1 MGRIN
6 IGRLIL
12 AGLVAGLVSDALG
25 YLVDGVL
32 LAERWADGMIL
43 LGHSQFSLIEWVGFN
58 LAGLL
63 GGLIAIW
70 IYVGIRPRFGAGPL
84 TAIYAGLAAWLLTSA
99 IPNFEFMGVLRLF
112 DRPLTIFTTLGALVE
127 IVLGTVLGAALYAE
141 DED

>member
-32 LAERWADGMIL
+32 LSERWSDGMIL
-43 LGHSQFSLIEWVGFN
+43 LGRNQFSTMQWVWFN

-63 GGLIAIW
+63 AGFIAVW

-84 TAIYAGLAAWLLTSA
+84 AAIYAGTAVWLLTSA
-99 IPNFEFMGVLRLF
+99 IPNFEFMWVLNLF
-112 DRPLTIFTTLGALVE
+112 DHHLTIYTTLGALVE
-127 IVLGTVLGAALYAE
+127 IVVGTVLGAALYAE

>member
-12 AGLVAGLVSDALG
+12 GGLVAGLVADALG
-25 YLVDGVL
+25 YLVDGVIL
-32 LAERWADGMIL
+32 RERWSDGMIL
-43 LGHSQFSLIEWVGFN
+43 LGHPQFSTMQWVWFN

-63 GGLIAIW
+63 GGLVAMW

-84 TAIYAGLAAWLLTSA
+84 TAASAGLAVWLLTSA
-99 IPNFEFMGVLRLF
+99 IPNFQFMGVLGLF
-112 DRPLTIFTTLGALVE
+112 EHHLTIFTTLGALVE
-127 IVLGTVLGAALYAE
+127 IVVGTVLGAALYAE

>member
-12 AGLVAGLVSDALG
+12 AGLVAGLVADALG

-32 LAERWADGMIL
+32 LSERWSDGMIL
-43 LGHSQFSLIEWVGFN
+43 LGHPQFTLIQWIGFN

-63 GGLIAIW
+63 GGMVAVW

-84 TAIYAGLAAWLLTSA
+84 TAIYAGIAVWLLTSA
-99 IPNFEFMGVLRLF
+99 IPNFDFMGVLRLF
-112 DRPLTIFTTLGALVE
+112 DRQLTIFTTLGALVE
-127 IVLGTVLGAALYAE
+127 IVVGTVLGAALYAE

>member
-32 LAERWADGMIL
+32 LSERWSDGMIL
-43 LGHSQFSLIEWVGFN
+43 LGRNQFSTMQWVWFN

-63 GGLIAIW
+63 GGLVAIW
-70 IYVGIRPRFGAGPL
+70 IYVGIRPRFGAGPV
-84 TAIYAGLAAWLLTSA
+84 TAVYAGFVVWLLVSA
-99 IPNFEFMGVLRLF
+99 IPNFEFMRVLGFF
-112 DRPLTIFTTLGALVE
+112 DRQLTIFTTLGALLE
-127 IVLGTVLGAALYAE
+127 IVVGTVLGAALYAE

>member
-12 AGLVAGLVSDALG
+12 AGLVAGLVADALG

-32 LAERWADGMIL
+32 LSERWSDGMIL
-43 LGHSQFSLIEWVGFN
+43 LGHPQFTLIQWIGFN

-63 GGLIAIW
+63 GGMVAVW

-84 TAIYAGLAAWLLTSA
+84 TAIYAGIAVWLLTSA
-99 IPNFEFMGVLRLF
+99 IPNFDFMGVLRLF
-112 DRPLTIFTTLGALVE
+112 YRQLTIFTTLGALVE
-127 IVLGTVLGAALYAE
+127 IVVGTVLGAALYAE